1 MLKVCKDD
9 IEIKGDFVGISI
21 ELSNLIMKLK
31 DVIRCSEGNLQ
42 LFDLLLLEC
51 FASEDMQDF
60 LENEDTDF
68 EKIKNKIEKIEAE
81 AETSTR
87 M

>member
-31 DVIRCSEGNLQ
+31 DIIRCSKSNLQ
-42 LFDLLLLEC
+42 LFDLLLLDC
-51 FASEDMQDF
+51 FASEDMQEF

-68 EKIKNKIEKIEAE
+68 EKIKNKIEKFEE
-81 AETSTR
+81 EEC
-87 M
+87 